1 MKRSTVFAILII
13 ALIGVTIMNFLT
25 IGESDKDYIERIE
38 TERKEK
44 NGRMLASSSPLP
56 EEEKKIFKGLNYYP
70 VNLDYKIRA
79 RLIDIKKKQPIFI
92 PTTTG
97 EQEKYIPFAFA
108 EFELDGIGQRLILY
122 KDWEDA
128 NPNRL
133 VLMFADATSAIE
145 TYGGGRYID
154 LIQSNTNSVI
164 IDFNTA
170 YNPYCHFNSE
180 YSCPIPPKENLMA
193 VEIKAGE
200 MIYKNY

>member
-1 MKRSTVFAILII
+1 MKRSTVFGILI
-13 ALIGVTIMNFLT
+13 ALIIGVTILNFLT
-25 IGESDKDYIERIE
+25 IGESEEDYVSRIE

-44 NGRMLASSSPLP
+44 NGRMLASSSPLTDD
-56 EEEKKIFKGLNYYP
+56 EKKIFKGLNYYP
-70 VNLDYKIRA
+70 VNTEFKVRA
-79 RLIDIKKKQPIFI
+79 RLIDIKKKQPVFI

-97 EQEKYIPFAFA
+97 EQEKYIPFAYA
-108 EFELDGIGQRLILY
+108 EFELANQPQKLILY
-122 KDWEDA
+122 KDWDDK

-133 VLMFADATSAIE
+133 FLMFADATSAVE

-154 LIQSNTNSVI
+154 MVQNNTNSII

-170 YNPYCHFNSE
+170 YNPYCHFNTE
-180 YSCPIPPKENLMA
+180 YSCPIPPKENLMT

>member
-1 MKRSTVFAILII
+1 MKRSTVFGILI
-13 ALIGVTIMNFLT
+13 ALIVGVTILNFLT
-25 IGESDKDYIERIE
+25 IGESDEDYVSRIE

-56 EEEKKIFKGLNYYP
+56 EEEKKVFKGLNYYP
-70 VNLDYKIRA
+70 INTEFKIRA
-79 RLIDIKKKQPIFI
+79 RLIDIEKKQPVFI

-97 EQEKYIPFAFA
+97 EQEKYIPFAYA
-108 EFELDGIGQRLILY
+108 EFELANQPQKLILY
-122 KDWEDA
+122 KDWDDK

-133 VLMFADATSAIE
+133 FLMFADATSAVE

-154 LIQSNTNSVI
+154 LIQNNTNSII

-170 YNPYCHFNSE
+170 YNPYCHFNTE
-180 YSCPIPPKENLMA
+180 YSCPIPPKENLMT